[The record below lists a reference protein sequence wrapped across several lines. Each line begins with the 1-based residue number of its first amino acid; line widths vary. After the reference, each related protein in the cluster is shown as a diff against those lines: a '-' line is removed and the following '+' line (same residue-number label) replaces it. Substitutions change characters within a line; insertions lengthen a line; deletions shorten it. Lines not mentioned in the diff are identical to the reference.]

1 MHTVEIDEQTL
12 DSKELREHPK
22 VYAQTR
28 DEVPCGYIT
37 AEEWLTRSKKNIA
50 DVFRKYEQGLL

>member
-1 MHTVEIDEQTL
+1 MLTVKIDEQAI
-12 DSKELREHPK
+12 DSKELSKRPK

-37 AEEWLTRSKKNIA
+37 AKEWLTRSKENIS